1 MLRGTKHAR
10 PPGCCSAEVAAVFF
24 FLSPVCQ
31 NRQAAVNQVT
41 TNTDLKCEQELHNEV
56 CYKLGLQILSAAC
69 ERLIVMI
76 KKKQKYLLLNQ
87 LILSW

>member
-1 MLRGTKHAR
+1 MQGHL
-10 PPGCCSAEVAAVFF
+10 VAAQLRWLLFF
-24 FLSPVCQ
+24 FLSPACQ

-76 KKKQKYLLLNQ
+76 KKKRKYLLLNQ

>member
-24 FLSPVCQ
+24 LSPVCQ

-41 TNTDLKCEQELHNEV
+41 ANTDLKCEQELHNEV